1 MEIVIHFKDLIYL
14 SSHLI
19 GVLISALLIYIGI
32 KNYPPNILLGLS
44 FASLT
49 YGAFIAWLIFS
60 GLYVHFPALYR
71 TGNIGGLLFPPFF
84 YLYIRS
90 VLYPQSESWKDLLF
104 FFPLLLYIIDYFPVL
119 FLISLVEKKNL
130 ILQEIHDPVLFTS
143 FNQAWFLPKNFHTLF
158 RTLVI
163 LFFWVLSFRL
173 LYLKK
178 KENGFQ
184 KFEKPWFNW
193 MIIYL
198 VFNSLLIFPFLLSNF
213 FSYQS
218 IQYDFAH
225 LTGAILLLVSAST
238 ILFFPQVLYGTN
250 QFEYIRKVQD
260 EMTDDGKSYE
270 EKIPPE
276 KYLHIEQKLKEALE
290 GKKVYVQKGYS
301 LADLAKET
309 KIPAYQLT
317 YHINRNLNSTFY
329 DLINY
334 QRIEETCRIIESG
347 KYKHL
352 TLEALSE
359 KSGFNNRNSFSVAFK
374 KFKGIKP
381 SEYLKNQDAK
391 HLEVKNE

>member
-1 MEIVIHFKDLIYL
+1 MEIIIHFKDLVYL

-19 GVLISALLIYIGI
+19 GVIISVLLIYIGI
-32 KNYPPNILLGLS
+32 RNYPPNILLGLS

-60 GLYVHFPALYR
+60 GQYVNFPVLYR

-84 YLYIRS
+84 YLYIRA
-90 VLYPQSESWKDLLF
+90 VLYPQSQSIKDLLF
-104 FFPLLLYIIDYFPVL
+104 FLPVLLYLIDYFPVL
-119 FLISLVEKKNL
+119 FLLSLSEKKSL
-130 ILQEIHDPVLFTS
+130 ILQEIHDPMLFVS

-163 LFFWVLSFRL
+163 LFFWILSFRL

-184 KFEKPWFNW
+184 KFEKPWLNW

-198 VFNSLLIFPFLLSNF
+198 VFNSLLIFPFLVSNVF
-213 FSYQS
+213 TSNSF
-218 IQYDFAH
+218 QYDLSH

-260 EMTDDGKSYE
+260 EITEEEKSFE
-270 EKIPPE
+270 EKISPE
-276 KYLHIEQKLKEALE
+276 KYQHIEKRLKEVLE
-290 GKKVYVQKGYS
+290 GDKVFLQKGYS
-301 LADLAKET
+301 LADLAKDS

-317 YHINRNLNSTFY
+317 HYINKVMDSTFY
-329 DLINY
+329 ELINKY
-334 QRIEETCRIIESG
+334 RIEETCRIIKSG
-347 KYKHL
+347 KFNHL
-352 TLEALSE
+352 TLEALAE
-359 KSGFNNRNSFSVAFK
+359 KSGFNNRNSFSVAFR
-374 KFKGIKP
+374 KFKGMKP
-381 SEYLKNQDAK
+381 SEFLRKQTV
-391 HLEVKNE
+391 E